1 MRGREQ
7 IQGSE
12 NFCRPAAE
20 GIQTRPWVRQDVIFR
35 IEKNSLFQTVEVRGA
50 IRALPQV
57 PPDFPAGSGVQ
68 PVVEFS
74 LKMSRYI
81 AAQCGLLVDS
91 LDDRSR
97 YLRRSSGIHAAAHR
111 NRVEVRYILQ
121 Y

>member
-1 MRGREQ
+1 MWIGITP
-7 IQGSE
+7 IQ
-12 NFCRPAAE
+12 
-20 GIQTRPWVRQDVIFR
+20 
-35 IEKNSLFQTVEVRGA
+35 KNSLLQIVEVRGA

-57 PPDFPAGSGVQ
+57 PADFPAGSGAQ
-68 PVVEFS
+68 PVVELS

-81 AAQCGLLVDS
+81 AAQRSMFVDP
-91 LDDRSR
+91 LHDRSR